1 MYGTF
6 FWRVK
11 FVVSG
16 GKENYCIFYKS
27 GDENAFAEI
36 IKEYR
41 DGLIFY
47 INGIVCN
54 LQIAEEIAEDTFVL
68 LYVKKPKD
76 KGAGSFKTWLY
87 TIGRNRAYNY
97 LKSEAKNKT
106 VCIENCFDLDSNT
119 DIEKLY
125 ITSERNLNLHK
136 AICKLKFEYRQV
148 LYLIYFENFCIK
160 DTAKIIRKSVHN
172 TETLVY
178 RARKALKTQLEK
190 DGFDYENV

>member
-1 MYGTF
+1 MNG
-6 FWRVK
+6 VND
-11 FVVSG
+11 
-16 GKENYCIFYKS
+16 NYSIFYES
-27 GDENAFAEI
+27 GDKNAFAEI

-54 LQIAEEIAEDTFVL
+54 LQTAEEIAEDTFVL

-76 KGAGSFKTWLY
+76 KETGSFKTWLY
-87 TIGRNRAYNY
+87 TIGRNLAYNH
-97 LKSEAKNKT
+97 LKKLSKNKT
-106 VCIENCFDLDSNT
+106 VYLENYVNVAADT

-125 ITSERNLNLHK
+125 IKSERNNNLHK
-136 AICKLKFEYRQV
+136 AISKLKYEYRQV
-148 LYLIYFENFCIK
+148 LYLIYFENFSIK
-160 DTAKIIRKSVHN
+160 DTAKIMKKSVHN

-190 DGFDYENV
+190 DGFDYENL

>member
-6 FWRVK
+6 FARVIFK
-11 FVVSG
+11 VSN
-16 GKENYCIFYKS
+16 GKENYSIFYKS
-27 GDENAFAEI
+27 NDENAFAEI

-47 INGIVCN
+47 INSIVCN
-54 LQIAEEIAEDTFVL
+54 LQTAEEIAEDTFVL
-68 LYVKKPKD
+68 LYIKKPRDNGK
-76 KGAGSFKTWLY
+76 GSFKTWLY

-97 LKSEAKNKT
+97 LKKSAKKQT
-106 VCIENCFDLDSNT
+106 VCIENCFDIASDT

-125 ITSERNLNLHK
+125 IKSERNHNLHK
-136 AICKLKFEYRQV
+136 AIRKLKYEYRQV
-148 LYLIYFENFCIK
+148 LYLIYFENFSIK
-160 DTAKIIRKSVHN
+160 DTAKIMKKSVHN

-190 DGFDYENV
+190 DGFDYENL